1 MKNGHV
7 VPLLAD
13 YIDGLLSPAEA
24 EAVKKHLARCPD
36 CREEHRFLK
45 SYMKKAAGFPS
56 VPVPDDFLEKIHAR
70 IDVPAP
76 SGMLRRLFF
85 PLKVKL
91 PLEAGGALA
100 LAVLAVFIF
109 RPFDERKLEYHA
121 EAPVLE
127 EKAAAPAKEA
137 GAQDRTGG
145 KSLAR
150 EYEKERKEKAV
161 TGKKAPGGPGRITV
175 ANSAESLKTAPAE
188 ERPAG
193 EASAEISLVLKA
205 ARAEGVS
212 GAGDEREAAS
222 PTLRQKDAYST
233 RSDMAASEPSRVA
246 ESQAKDRDR
255 AGGIAKLATSLG
267 GRVITVS
274 DSDTYGPRRMII
286 VEIPAKNY
294 TQFLAGIRYDWSI
307 RSRVPAAPPAK
318 AALLRITMS
327 LED

>member
-1 MKNGHV
+1 MINEHV
-7 VPLLAD
+7 SSLLAD

-45 SYMKKAAGFPS
+45 SYMKKAADFPS

-70 IDVPAP
+70 IDAPAP
-76 SGMLRRLFF
+76 SGMIRRLFL

-91 PLEAGGALA
+91 PLEAAGALA
-100 LAVLAVFIF
+100 LTVLAVFIF

-121 EAPVLE
+121 EAPALE
-127 EKAAAPAKEA
+127 DKAAAPGKEA
-137 GAQDRTGG
+137 GAQVRTGG

-150 EYEKERKEKAV
+150 EYVKERTEKAAP
-161 TGKKAPGGPGRITV
+161 GKKAPGGPGRITV

-205 ARAEGVS
+205 ARSEGVS
-212 GAGDEREAAS
+212 VAGDEREAAS
-222 PTLRQKDAYST
+222 STLRQKGASST
-233 RSDMAASEPSRVA
+233 RSDMAASEYSRIA
-246 ESQAKDRDR
+246 ESQAKGQDR
-255 AGGIAKLATSLG
+255 AGAIAKLATTLG

-274 DSDTYGPRRMII
+274 DSDAYGPRRLII
-286 VEIPAKNY
+286 VEIPANKY
-294 TQFLAGIRYDWSI
+294 AQFLAGIRYDWSI

-318 AALLRITMS
+318 TGRLRITMS